1 MVFTP
6 SKEVGIK
13 PGDRVGIVGIGGLGH
28 LGIQIAK
35 QIRRLCAN
43 EFVVCT
49 DEKQTVDAANSVDV
63 HASYARTHVSD
74 ELACALVL
82 NEFGCDAAMH

>member
-1 MVFTP
+1 MDKDFLLLDSPMQDEVELKQEQEHRRRCCAPMVFTP

-35 QIRRLCAN
+35 
-43 EFVVCT
+43 VMV
-49 DEKQTVDAANSVDV
+49 AADV
-63 HASYARTHVSD
+63 
-74 ELACALVL
+74 LAFFPL
-82 NEFGCDAAMH
+82 GQQ